1 MMLQLQDNGL
11 EAFNF
16 RRFGRKALTTYNPY
30 YRAAKLAIDN
40 RQKIGR
46 FAKEA
51 ATTYNPYYRAAK
63 FVYQRRPRFL
73 RDEYMLSDNSGM
85 YQQILSEIE
94 GTPTYYQ
101 FLREEG
107 LTGMEESGE
116 LAGRFATF
124 IKTKAVPGIKKAQK
138 ALSPIIGL
146 LPGGGVVNAAFD
158 IINKPKD
165 GAIPA
170 ESIPVVSPIMPAPI
184 IPQQF
189 PEPMQP
195 SYASAPQM
203 APIGPY
209 AGGYG
214 FPQIGPDSGSGF
226 KLPFGL
232 TPLSLGAIAL
242 GGLLAFK
249 VLKK

>member
-16 RRFGRKALTTYNPY
+16 RRFGKKALTTYNPY
-30 YRAAKLAIDN
+30 YRAAKFAIDN
-40 RQKIGR
+40 RKKIGNI
-46 FAKEA
+46 AKEA

-63 FVYQRRPRFL
+63 FAFQRRPRFL
-73 RDEYMLSDNSGM
+73 RDEYMLSDDSGM
-85 YQQILSEIE
+85 YQTILSEIE

-107 LTGMEESGE
+107 LSGLEEPGE

-158 IINKPKD
+158 IINRPKE
-165 GAIPA
+165 GAMPA
-170 ESIPVVSPIMPAPI
+170 ESIPVVSPIMPPPMM
-184 IPQQF
+184 PQQF
-189 PEPMQP
+189 PEPIAP
-195 SYASAPQM
+195 SYAMSPAP
-203 APIGPY
+203 PSFGPY

-214 FPQIGPDSGSGF
+214 MAPQQSGF

-232 TPLSLGAIAL
+232 TPLGLGAIAL

>member
-1 MMLQLQDNGL
+1 MMLQLHDNGL
-11 EAFNF
+11 EAFSF
-16 RRFGRKALTTYNPY
+16 RRFGKKALTTYNPY

-63 FVYQRRPRFL
+63 FAFQRRPRFL
-73 RDEYMLSDNSGM
+73 RDEYMLSDDSGM
-85 YQQILSEIE
+85 YQQILSEIVN
-94 GTPTYYQ
+94 TPTYGQ
-101 FLREEG
+101 FLYEEG
-107 LTGMEESGE
+107 LSGLEEPGE
-116 LAGRFATF
+116 LAGRFGTWV
-124 IKTKAVPGIKKAQK
+124 KTKAVPGLKKAQK

-158 IINKPKD
+158 IINRPKD
-165 GAIPA
+165 GAMPA
-170 ESIPVVSPIMPAPI
+170 ESIPVVSPMLPPAPI
-184 IPQQF
+184 FPQQMAPM

-195 SYASAPQM
+195 SYAMSPAP
-203 APIGPY
+203 PSFGPY

-214 FPQIGPDSGSGF
+214 MAPQSSGF
-226 KLPFGL
+226 RLPFGL
-232 TPLSLGAIAL
+232 TPLGLGAIAL